1 MTVNGVYMLGN
12 IKGDVR
18 ECLGAIS
25 KHNPTSTMKIWYM
38 ITMEMLV
45 ADNGKKIRHFI
56 DFSSDHMTLKKP
68 LLEFQETRTAS
79 NNIMTSLGKKM
90 MEYSKSKPASF
101 GKALEFR
108 IMTPK
113 M

>member
-1 MTVNGVYMLGN
+1 MDFKKLIKIRSLSSCGQILHHRFIVPTDMTVNGVYMLGN

-68 LLEFQETRTAS
+68 LLEF
-79 NNIMTSLGKKM
+79 
-90 MEYSKSKPASF
+90 
-101 GKALEFR
+101 
-108 IMTPK
+108 
-113 M
+113 